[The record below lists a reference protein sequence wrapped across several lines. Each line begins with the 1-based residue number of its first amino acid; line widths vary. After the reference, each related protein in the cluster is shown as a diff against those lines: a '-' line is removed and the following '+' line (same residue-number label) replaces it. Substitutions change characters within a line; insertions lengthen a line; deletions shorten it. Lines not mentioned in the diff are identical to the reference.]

1 MKTKWISIMLLVIA
15 AIVGIV
21 CWLVLPETVTVQ
33 IGTDGQAS
41 NTLPKL
47 PAVLIMLGISVAG
60 TVMNLRGKTE
70 KKTRGF
76 VLTIAGIAAMLA
88 TLLMN
93 R

>member
-1 MKTKWISIMLLVIA
+1 MKTKWISIMLLVVA

-70 KKTRGF
+70 KKTRGDE
-76 VLTIAGIAAMLA
+76 IKRS
-88 TLLMN
+88 N
-93 R
+93 

>member
-15 AIVGIV
+15 AGLGIV

-60 TVMNLRGKTE
+60 AVMNLRGKTE
-70 KKTRGF
+70 KKTRGDE
-76 VLTIAGIAAMLA
+76 IKRS
-88 TLLMN
+88 N
-93 R
+93 